1 MEYKIYVDERDVND
15 ATSYYIAIIKETI
28 KINGNSC
35 EIVYSLDQ
43 VLLTDIVVVIKVTS
57 AFRVYRRNL
66 KQRLIVWLQGIQPE
80 EMLISSTPL
89 FYKIFY

>member
-35 EIVYSLDQ
+35 EIVYSW
-43 VLLTDIVVVIKVTS
+43 TR
-57 AFRVYRRNL
+57 F
-66 KQRLIVWLQGIQPE
+66 
-80 EMLISSTPL
+80 
-89 FYKIFY
+89 F